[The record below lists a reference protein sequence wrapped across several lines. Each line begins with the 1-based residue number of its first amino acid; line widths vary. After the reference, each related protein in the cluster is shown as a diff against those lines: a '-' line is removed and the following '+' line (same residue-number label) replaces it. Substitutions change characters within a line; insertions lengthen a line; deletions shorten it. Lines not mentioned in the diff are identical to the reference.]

1 MSVRW
6 LFVQIFVQIVER
18 RLPVGERWQDLMVEG
33 DRQLTDSMFMFGG
46 RLFRLVSVR

>member
-6 LFVQIFVQIVER
+6 VFVQIFVQIVER
-18 RLPVGERWQDLMVEG
+18 PLRVGERWQDLMAER
-33 DRQLTDSMFMFGG
+33 DRQLADLMFMFGG